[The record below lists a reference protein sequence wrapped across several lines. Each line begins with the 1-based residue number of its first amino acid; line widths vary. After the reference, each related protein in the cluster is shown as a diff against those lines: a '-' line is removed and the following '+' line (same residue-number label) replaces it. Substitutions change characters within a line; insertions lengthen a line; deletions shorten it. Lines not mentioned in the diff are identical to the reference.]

1 MINYNRDK
9 NTYVR
14 KKKRDNEA
22 LNLEKFVSKAMPVM
36 EKMVEENQ
44 TIFFMENTAAAAKR
58 NAVELNQEIKFPQD
72 ILLLFATEDGQ
83 PAELLRITS
92 IHMFESAPQYKCSIS
107 YTIQKSDGELVYIA
121 IVYNTVTKNQ
131 FEISSICQCE

>member
-58 NAVELNQEIKFPQD
+58 NAVELNQEIKLP
-72 ILLLFATEDGQ
+72 
-83 PAELLRITS
+83 
-92 IHMFESAPQYKCSIS
+92 
-107 YTIQKSDGELVYIA
+107 
-121 IVYNTVTKNQ
+121 
-131 FEISSICQCE
+131 

>member
-44 TIFFMENTAAAAKR
+44 TIFLMENTAAAAKR
-58 NAVELNQEIKFPQD
+58 NAVELNQEIKLP
-72 ILLLFATEDGQ
+72 
-83 PAELLRITS
+83 
-92 IHMFESAPQYKCSIS
+92 
-107 YTIQKSDGELVYIA
+107 
-121 IVYNTVTKNQ
+121 
-131 FEISSICQCE
+131 

>member
-22 LNLEKFVSKAMPVM
+22 LNLEKFVNKAGPVC

-44 TIFFMENTAAAAKR
+44 KFYDLDNTAAAAKK
-58 NAVELNQEIKFPQD
+58 NAVELN
-72 ILLLFATEDGQ
+72 
-83 PAELLRITS
+83 
-92 IHMFESAPQYKCSIS
+92 
-107 YTIQKSDGELVYIA
+107 
-121 IVYNTVTKNQ
+121 
-131 FEISSICQCE
+131 